1 MSMDVQSITQYLRQM
16 LVDQFR
22 HKALRGNIAGLDLY
36 VTANTAHG
44 TDTDGSIIIVDPSA
58 YTWYE
63 SPQYRLRADV
73 IASGQISMSVYSYG
87 AIATKLAAGAFKN
100 NKA

>member
-1 MSMDVQSITQYLRQM
+1 
-16 LVDQFR
+16 
-22 HKALRGNIAGLDLY
+22 
-36 VTANTAHG
+36 
-44 TDTDGSIIIVDPSA
+44 
-58 YTWYE
+58 
-63 SPQYRLRADV
+63 V